1 MYMLH
6 SLISITLDERRGTDV
21 IGTLRASERG
31 SAVVEWLGIS
41 ALSIGMLVGLFAA
54 LEQVGL
60 SVIEAIRGSLGV

>member
-6 SLISITLDERRGTDV
+6 SLISVTLDERRG
-21 IGTLRASERG
+21 IEAAGTLRASERG